1 MKHETKAVRLF
12 RMNQCVGVQQMFLSI
27 VKTKTKEHVS
37 DTCTDIQLL
46 LNYLLYRNLRFS

>member
-27 VKTKTKEHVS
+27 VKTKTKEYVS
-37 DTCTDIQLL
+37 DTCTHI
-46 LNYLLYRNLRFS
+46 